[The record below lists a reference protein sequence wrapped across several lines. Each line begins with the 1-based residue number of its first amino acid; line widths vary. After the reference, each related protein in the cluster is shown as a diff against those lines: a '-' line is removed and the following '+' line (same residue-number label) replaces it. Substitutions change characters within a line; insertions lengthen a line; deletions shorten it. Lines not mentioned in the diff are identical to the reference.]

1 MNSTKTIIVTGGAG
15 FIGSH
20 TIVALFENGFTPIII
35 DDFRNSEKFIVD
47 RIKEITGEEVL
58 AYDFD
63 CADEDKLT
71 NVFLKHQPIG
81 VIHFAAD
88 KAVGESVQKPLKY
101 YENNIQSLVTILK
114 VCVQN
119 GVNNLVFSSSCT
131 VYGEPDEVPV
141 DEKAPI
147 KYTASPY
154 GFTKQVCERI
164 CMDTVKA
171 EESLKITLL
180 RYFNPIGA
188 HPSGLIGELPL
199 GVPNNLVPFVTQ
211 TAAGIRKQLTVF
223 GDDYS
228 THDGTCIRDY
238 IHVCDLA
245 NAHVAAM
252 NKLGGSTDRLNI
264 YNVGTGIGSSVLDVV
279 STFEKVNH
287 LNLNYQIGPR
297 RKGDAAMVYADNK
310 KILNELGWKPKFK
323 LSDALEHAWNWQMKL
338 NDV

>member
-1 MNSTKTIIVTGGAG
+1 MNKTRKIIVTGGAG

-141 DEKAPI
+141 DENAPI

-164 CMDTVKA
+164 CMDTVQA

-211 TAAGIRKQLTVF
+211 TAAGMRKQLTVF
-223 GDDYS
+223 GNDYP

-245 NAHVAAM
+245 DAHVAAI
-252 NKLGGSTDRLNI
+252 NKLDSSNDRLNI

-279 STFEKVNH
+279 STFENVNH

-297 RKGDAAMVYADNK
+297 REGDAAMVYADNI
-310 KILNELGWKPKFK
+310 KILNELGWRPKFE
-323 LSDALEHAWNWQMKL
+323 LSDALRHAWNWQMKL